1 MRLLDNVTV
10 GGSGAAPDA
19 KFCSISLKNE
29 TAQRALVRP
38 LGALALM
45 RLLGFEVGADEATL
59 AIAPAAVALPAR
71 QTAIKQ
77 ARAALQTAIDRPLT
91 DIGARLA
98 AVAKASGDDV
108 ALYGA
113 QELLQV
119 VAALRAQSN
128 TITRRIDTS
137 LPFQA
142 RLRPHAPLCSIVTDV
157 LRFAPDPKNPQ
168 RQLMREDYLA
178 PAELEY
184 LKHLERDLQRWLGA
198 GRLFATPLARSLQ
211 RVLAANGADVFAKF
225 VAVFSTAVGRI
236 AQQPDELKFQRV
248 KIDAMLKHVGADA
261 AVKEWALLFADFGF
275 DVAER
280 PERVAQMRA
289 PLNLGLLQSRIADL
303 NANVDRL
310 LPPPPPT
317 ASGAAW
323 PTTLGG
329 AGGAQ
334 QQQQQQAAAAGPAS
348 WAT

>member
-1 MRLLDNVTV
+1 MV
-10 GGSGAAPDA
+10 
-19 KFCSISLKNE
+19 ISLKNE

-45 RLLGFEVGADEATL
+45 RVLGFEVGADEATL
-59 AIAPAAVALPAR
+59 AIAPAVVAQPAR
-71 QTAIKQ
+71 QAAIKQ

-91 DIGARLA
+91 DIGTRLA
-98 AVAKASGDDV
+98 AVATASGDDV

-113 QELLQV
+113 QELAQV

-142 RLRPHAPLCSIVTDV
+142 RLRPHAPLCAIVTDV

-184 LKHLERDLQRWLGA
+184 LKHLERDLQRWLVG

-236 AQQPDELKFQRV
+236 AQQPDEAKFQRV
-248 KIDAMLKHVGADA
+248 KIDAMLKHVAAGADA
-261 AVKEWALLFADFGF
+261 VVKEWALLFADFGF

-310 LPPPPPT
+310 LPPPT

-334 QQQQQQAAAAGPAS
+334 QQQQAAAAAGPAS